1 MKEVRGCG
9 MRSAV
14 GFLSRR
20 MIGGQPQLK
29 EDFQRRRLDGCSSLY
44 KKDMLGH
51 FGCVNAIE
59 FSNNGGQWLVSGK
72 ILRFCT
78 LILLMWVS
86 ERKTDRSRQQAR
98 GIKHALTGLF
108 WHLQFVRLYMHVL
121 FFCALPKNRFQSF
134 CQYYINMLRVH
145 SV

>member
-1 MKEVRGCG
+1 MKELRGCG

-20 MIGGQPQLK
+20 TIGGQPKLK
-29 EDFQRRRLDGCSSLY
+29 EEFQRRRLAGCSSLY

-78 LILLMWVS
+78 LIFLMWVS
-86 ERKTDRSRQQAR
+86 ERETDRS
-98 GIKHALTGLF
+98 
-108 WHLQFVRLYMHVL
+108 
-121 FFCALPKNRFQSF
+121 
-134 CQYYINMLRVH
+134 LRR
-145 SV
+145 SIE